1 MEKQGYKRKRFEE
14 KSVETKISYLL
25 DTCILVDFLRG
36 NKSIY
41 DILVGNKDVNL
52 SISTITMME
61 LVLGAFNKKEVLYI
75 QKAFSN
81 INIVY
86 INEEI
91 SKLGQ
96 KLLINYNKSHNLL
109 IDDALIAATSLV
121 TKLELMTYNKADFQY
136 IPNIKLYKF

>member
-1 MEKQGYKRKRFEE
+1 
-14 KSVETKISYLL
+14 VETKISYLL

-52 SISTITMME
+52 SMSTITMME

>member
-1 MEKQGYKRKRFEE
+1 
-14 KSVETKISYLL
+14 VETKISYLL

-41 DILVGNKDVNL
+41 DILVDNKNVNL

-61 LVLGAFNKKEVLYI
+61 LVLVAFNKKEVLYI

-81 INIVY
+81 INIIY

-121 TKLELMTYNKADFQY
+121 TKLELMTYNKTDFQY

>member
-1 MEKQGYKRKRFEE
+1 
-14 KSVETKISYLL
+14 VETKISYLL

-41 DILVGNKDVNL
+41 DILINNKDVNL

-61 LVLGAFNKKEVLYI
+61 LMLGAFNKKEVLYI

-81 INIVY
+81 INIIY

-96 KLLINYNKSHNLL
+96 KLLVNYNKSHNLL

-121 TKLELMTYNKADFQY
+121 TKLDLMTYNKADFQY

>member
-1 MEKQGYKRKRFEE
+1 MEEQGYKRKRFEE

-41 DILVGNKDVNL
+41 DILVNNKNVNL

-61 LVLGAFNKKEVLYI
+61 LVLGALNKKEVLYI

-81 INIVY
+81 INIIY

>member
-1 MEKQGYKRKRFEE
+1 M
-14 KSVETKISYLL
+14 ETKISYLL

-41 DILVGNKDVNL
+41 DILINNKDVNL

-61 LVLGAFNKKEVLYI
+61 LMLGAFNKKEVLYI

-81 INIVY
+81 INIIY

-96 KLLINYNKSHNLL
+96 KLLVNYNKSHNLL

-121 TKLELMTYNKADFQY
+121 TKLDLMTYNKADFQY

>member
-1 MEKQGYKRKRFEE
+1 M
-14 KSVETKISYLL
+14 ETKISYLL

-52 SISTITMME
+52 SMSTITMME

>member
-1 MEKQGYKRKRFEE
+1 M
-14 KSVETKISYLL
+14 ETKISYLL
-25 DTCILVDFLRG
+25 DTCILIDFLRG

-41 DILVGNKDVNL
+41 DILINNKNINL

-61 LVLGAFNKKEVLYI
+61 LILGAFNKKEVLYI
-75 QKAFSN
+75 QKAFNN
-81 INIVY
+81 INIIY

-96 KLLINYNKSHNLL
+96 ELMINYNKSHNLV

>member
-1 MEKQGYKRKRFEE
+1 M
-14 KSVETKISYLL
+14 ETKISYLL

>member
-1 MEKQGYKRKRFEE
+1 M
-14 KSVETKISYLL
+14 ETKISYLL

-41 DILVGNKDVNL
+41 DILINNKDVNL
-52 SISTITMME
+52 SMSTITMME

-96 KLLINYNKSHNLL
+96 KLLINYNKSHHLL

>member
-1 MEKQGYKRKRFEE
+1 
-14 KSVETKISYLL
+14 VETKISYLL
-25 DTCILVDFLRG
+25 DTCILIDFLRG

-41 DILVGNKDVNL
+41 DILVDNRDVDL
-52 SISTITMME
+52 SMSTITMME
-61 LVLGAFNKKEVLYI
+61 LMLGAFNKKEVLYI

-81 INIVY
+81 INIIY

-96 KLLINYNKSHNLL
+96 ELLINYNKSHNLA

-121 TKLELMTYNKADFQY
+121 TKLELMTYNKSDFQY
-136 IPNIKLYKF
+136 IPNIKLTKIP

>member
-1 MEKQGYKRKRFEE
+1 
-14 KSVETKISYLL
+14 VETKINYLL

-41 DILVGNKDVNL
+41 DILVNNKNVNL
-52 SISTITMME
+52 SMSTITMME
-61 LVLGAFNKKEVLYI
+61 LMLGAFNKKEVLYI

-81 INIVY
+81 INIIY
-86 INEEI
+86 INEKI

-96 KLLINYNKSHNLL
+96 ELLINYNKSHNLV

-121 TKLELMTYNKADFQY
+121 TELELMTYNKADFQY
-136 IPNIKLYKF
+136 IPNIKLYKFG